1 MIDDMTG
8 SRRALG
14 LAQGVGRLE
23 SPDAGPDGLADVD
36 MSKPSPVVAASG
48 RAFEAA
54 YGDSWA
60 SVFRFALAWTADW
73 SAAEDLAQ
81 DAFVRLW
88 DRRDRID
95 WTSPVLPWL
104 LVTTRHLATD
114 RFRRLRVALSGRQLG
129 DEALGG
135 DARIEWLDVKAGLG
149 RLTATERAAL
159 ALTVL
164 QGFDPREA
172 GEILGM
178 GPNAVRA
185 AVSRARRKLEKAR

>member
-1 MIDDMTG
+1 
-8 SRRALG
+8 
-14 LAQGVGRLE
+14 VGRLD
-23 SPDAGPDGLADVD
+23 SLDGVPDGLADVD
-36 MSKPSPVVAASG
+36 MSKPSPVVTAADH
-48 RAFEAA
+48 AFEAA

-60 SVFRFALAWTADW
+60 AVFRFALAWTADW

-95 WTSPVLPWL
+95 WTAPVLPWL

-114 RFRRLRVALSGRQLG
+114 RFRRLRVALARRQLA
-129 DEALGG
+129 DAALGG
-135 DARIEWLDVKAGLG
+135 EAQIEWLDVKAGLG

-164 QGFDPREA
+164 HGFDPREA
-172 GEILGM
+172 GEILGI

-185 AVSRARRKLEKAR
+185 AVSRARRKLEKA